1 MFLWEIFPLSI
12 KFESFES
19 GHEIFGFCCCTLFSY
34 CTHLIFGRTNSTVF
48 FPSVVYLSYYFNSV
62 FEAIDEINF
71 SISRAS

>member
-1 MFLWEIFPLSI
+1 MFLLEIFPLSI
-12 KFESFES
+12 KFESFDS
-19 GHEIFGFCCCTLFSY
+19 GHEIFGFCRCMLFSY
-34 CTHLIFGRTNSTVF
+34 CTHLIFGRTNSTV